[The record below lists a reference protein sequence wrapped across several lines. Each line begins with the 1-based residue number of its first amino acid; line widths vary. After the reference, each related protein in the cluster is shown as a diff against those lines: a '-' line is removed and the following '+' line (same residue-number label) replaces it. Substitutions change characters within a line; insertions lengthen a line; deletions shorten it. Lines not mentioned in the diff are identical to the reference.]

1 MQLKGVL
8 MHTITIRLNS
18 IDKVKE
24 FVRVI
29 TNFDN
34 DFDVRSGRYTVD
46 GKSILGIFSLD
57 LARPL
62 ELDIYGD
69 NIDAVVEALQSFTV

>member
-1 MQLKGVL
+1 

-69 NIDAVVEALQSFTV
+69 RIDAVVEALQTFTV

>member
-1 MQLKGVL
+1 

>member
-1 MQLKGVL
+1 
-8 MHTITIRLNS
+8 MHTIIIKLNS

-62 ELDIYGD
+62 ELDIYGE
-69 NIDAVVEALQSFTV
+69 NIEEVVEALRPFAE

>member
-1 MQLKGVL
+1 

-69 NIDAVVEALQSFTV
+69 NIDAVVEALQPFTV